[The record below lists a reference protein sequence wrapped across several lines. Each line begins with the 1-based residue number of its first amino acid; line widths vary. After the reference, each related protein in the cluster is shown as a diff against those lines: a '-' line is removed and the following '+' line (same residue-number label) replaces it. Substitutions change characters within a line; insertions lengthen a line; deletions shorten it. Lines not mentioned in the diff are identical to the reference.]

1 MCFCVIGVAVV
12 AVLSCEC
19 AQVESGTESTSAAH
33 SLLDEIEELME
44 NRLSEL
50 PVVQIEE
57 LCIQKGAPA
66 LTLTAERTVS
76 IVLCVDEMV
85 HAHNVAKGQILDV
98 VARIRRRRE
107 TPCLLL

>member
-1 MCFCVIGVAVV
+1 VSVYLSVCLCVIGVAAVV

-57 LCIQKGAPA
+57 LCI
-66 LTLTAERTVS
+66 
-76 IVLCVDEMV
+76 
-85 HAHNVAKGQILDV
+85 
-98 VARIRRRRE
+98 
-107 TPCLLL
+107 